1 MKITRDDPNPVQ
13 RIIEM
18 FADFQINQRER
29 IEICTELE
37 STKKVLEETKNAL
50 KLANEKIVEQATKL
64 RDFERKLTAIETE
77 KAMALNNSEQIQAT
91 IIEKDKKY
99 ADIALKYEK
108 LSLMQKKLMTIPPPP
123 PFPPP
128 LPPLS
133 RASSSAPMSI
143 ITNCTAIACT
153 VNPSIA
159 DVTAMRIRCP
169 AVQQQQQQLLGL
181 APPQIIQ
188 PYTYFV
194 VPPPF
199 EQTVGAF
206 VVCQQTPYEF
216 QFQLNQQ
223 QLLQVSQSSI

>member
-50 KLANEKIVEQATKL
+50 KLANEKILEQTTKL
-64 RDFERKLTAIETE
+64 KDFERKLTAIETE
-77 KAMALNNSEQIQAT
+77 KAMALSNSEQIRAT

-123 PFPPP
+123 SFPPP
-128 LPPLS
+128 PPPLLS
-133 RASSSAPMSI
+133 SASSSAPMSI
-143 ITNCTAIACT
+143 FTNCTAIACT
-153 VNPSIA
+153 ANPSIA

-188 PYTYFV
+188 PYTHFV

-199 EQTVGAF
+199 EQTVGAY

-216 QFQLNQQ
+216 QLHQQ
-223 QLLQVSQSSI
+223 QLLQVRQSSI